1 MGLYQT
7 HNCNVL
13 GEIMRNFISLLAVS
27 LLLIACKDDV
37 TENETVP
44 VRGLKTVL
52 IKDTE
57 RTTVRRFPS
66 VLQPSSISALSFEVA
81 GKLEEVTLKVGQ
93 HVKKGQMIAEID
105 PTSLELKLDN
115 SKAAVDLARA
125 TFKKASDNLA
135 RQEKL
140 LSKGSVTAVSVDNAG
155 TDAAT
160 TAAQL
165 VQAEKSL
172 ASAAEDLTKAVLV
185 APYDGIINTMDVESF
200 ATIASGTPIATI
212 YAANA
217 FEVSFSVNFEIVS
230 LLAVGKRAKVKL
242 ADNPTIVL
250 DAVVSELGSRADTVS
265 SFPVVVALTDSDPSI
280 KAGMAVEVSLEFQLP
295 NGLGFTLPLSAAIK
309 EGQIKSKGKRTDP
322 SPMGVYVYDPETST
336 VIKRQVQVAGVR
348 ENSLLIVEGLTAGE
362 RVASA
367 GVSFLRDGLKVKL
380 LPDSE

>member
-140 LSKGSVTAVSVDNAG
+140 LSKGSVTAVSVDNAR

>member
-1 MGLYQT
+1 
-7 HNCNVL
+7 
-13 GEIMRNFISLLAVS
+13 MRNFISLFAIS

-37 TENETVP
+37 AENKNEEAP

-52 IKDTE
+52 IKDSE
-57 RTTVRRFPS
+57 RATVRRFPS
-66 VLQPSSISALSFEVA
+66 VLQPSSVSALSFEVA
-81 GKLEEVTLKVGQ
+81 GKLKEVTLKVGQ
-93 HVKKGQMIAEID
+93 QVKKGEMIAEID

-125 TFKKASDNLA
+125 TSQNASDNLT

-140 LSKGSVTAVSVDNAG
+140 LSKGSVTAVSVDNAR

-172 ASAAEDLTKAVLV
+172 ASTAEDLTKAVLV

-217 FEVSFSVNFEIVS
+217 FEVSFSVNFEVVS
-230 LLAVGKRAKVKL
+230 LLIVGKRAKVKL
-242 ADNPTIVL
+242 ADNPTVVL

-265 SFPVVVALTDSDPSI
+265 SFPVVVALTGSDPSI

-295 NGLGFTLPLSAAIK
+295 NGIGFTLPLSAAIK
-309 EGQIKSKGKRTDP
+309 EGQIKPKDKLTDP
-322 SPMGVYVYDPETST
+322 APMGVYVYNPETST